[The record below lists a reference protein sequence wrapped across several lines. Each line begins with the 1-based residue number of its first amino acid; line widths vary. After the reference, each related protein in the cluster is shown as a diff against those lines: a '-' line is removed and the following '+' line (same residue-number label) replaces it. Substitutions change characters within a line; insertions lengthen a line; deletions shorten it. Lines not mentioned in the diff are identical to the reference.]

1 MPTIRYSEGTTAD
14 ELDSRCDTSFSPDS
28 TPTCGII
35 TRRAV
40 DLPRR
45 DRGSGRT
52 LVKTYRRAAGMRV
65 LREINRGGFGRV
77 EAVELDDGTVVARKV
92 FDPAPEVALATDPDK
107 LVDRF
112 KREVRVQ
119 SALPAQF
126 FMPILDYD
134 LDDPSPWYTMP
145 MADRNYKTQIE
156 QDRAGGTVNQEAL
169 AQILESLAELHSLG
183 FTHRDLKPENILLH
197 NGRWKLS
204 DFGLV
209 LPPAGNTTTLTS
221 TGSTWGTQ
229 LCCARAGPGL
239 PARHGPRG
247 HLQLRLYPA
256 RLVLR
261 RVRAS
266 RSSVRLARTP
276 SVSSSKNAPRLIR
289 IGGSGPLTPFAVPCS
304 RSSLSRP
311 A

>member
-1 MPTIRYSEGTTAD
+1 
-14 ELDSRCDTSFSPDS
+14 
-28 TPTCGII
+28 
-35 TRRAV
+35 
-40 DLPRR
+40 
-45 DRGSGRT
+45 
-52 LVKTYRRAAGMRV
+52 MRV

-229 LCCARAGPGL
+229 LYCAPEQAQDFRHVTARADIYSFGCILHDLFCGESRIPFQRQTCSHTVGVIVEKCTEINPNRRFRTVDAVRGALFSLFSKPPGLTTKSFLTIGRPGL
-239 PARHGPRG
+239 PDTSEGGIGYWPRS
-247 HLQLRLYPA
+247 
-256 RLVLR
+256 
-261 RVRAS
+261 RVR
-266 RSSVRLARTP
+266 RS
-276 SVSSSKNAPRLIR
+276 
-289 IGGSGPLTPFAVPCS
+289 
-304 RSSLSRP
+304 
-311 A
+311 